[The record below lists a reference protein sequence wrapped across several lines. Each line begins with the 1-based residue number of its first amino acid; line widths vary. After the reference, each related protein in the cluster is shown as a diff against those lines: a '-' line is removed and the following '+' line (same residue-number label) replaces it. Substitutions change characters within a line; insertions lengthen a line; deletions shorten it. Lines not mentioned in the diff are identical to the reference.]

1 MTIKGVILDLDG
13 VILSTDNFHYLA
25 WKKLADREKIYF
37 DRKINDRLRGVSR
50 MESLEIILE
59 KSQKE
64 YSEEEKNEMAEYK
77 NTIYRESLKDLSSTD
92 IFPGVIKFLNYL
104 DEKKIKMAI
113 GSSSKN
119 TKFIL
124 KQIDLFERF
133 SQAISDGTNISHS
146 KPDPEVF
153 LKAAVMLKLEPQNCL
168 VIEDAD
174 AGIDAAKRGGMMA
187 LGVGPAKNNSDADI
201 KADSILSLDYSL
213 IPWSKE

>member
-124 KQIDLFERF
+124 TQIDLFERF
-133 SQAISDGTNISHS
+133 AQAISDGTNISHS

>member
-1 MTIKGVILDLDG
+1 MTIKGVIFDLDG
-13 VILSTDNFHYLA
+13 VVLSTDNFHYLA

-59 KSQKE
+59 KSQKK
-64 YSEEEKNEMAEYK
+64 YSKEEKKEMAEYK
-77 NTIYRESLKDLSSTD
+77 NTIYRESLKDLSPID
-92 IFPGVIKFLNYL
+92 IFPGVIKFLKYL

-124 KQIDLFERF
+124 KQIGLFERF
-133 SQAISDGTNISHS
+133 EQAISDGTNISHS

-153 LKAAVMLKLEPQNCL
+153 LKAADMLSLEPENCL

-174 AGIDAAKRGGMMA
+174 AGIEAAKRGGMMA
-187 LGVGPAKNNSDADI
+187 LGVGPAKNNADADI
-201 KADSILSLDYSL
+201 QADDIQNLDYNL
-213 IPWSKE
+213 IPWA

>member
-1 MTIKGVILDLDG
+1 MTIKGVIFDLDG

-59 KSQKE
+59 NSPKKYTEKE
-64 YSEEEKNEMAEYK
+64 KQEMAEYK
-77 NTIYRESLKDLSSTD
+77 NTIYRESLKNLTQAD

-124 KQIDLFERF
+124 KQIGLFDRF
-133 SQAISDGTNISHS
+133 ASAISDGTNISHS

-153 LKAAVMLKLEPQNCL
+153 LKASEMLKLEPQNCL

-174 AGIDAAKRGGMMA
+174 AGIEAAKRGNMMA
-187 LGVGPAKNNSDADI
+187 LGVGPAKNNPEADI